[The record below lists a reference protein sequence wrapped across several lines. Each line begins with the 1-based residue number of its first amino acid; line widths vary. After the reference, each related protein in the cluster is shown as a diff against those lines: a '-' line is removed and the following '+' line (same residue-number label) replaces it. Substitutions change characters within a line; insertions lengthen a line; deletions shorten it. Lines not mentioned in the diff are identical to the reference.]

1 MRPIEC
7 TANLGLADVS
17 AEIVP
22 QQNVLRKI
30 GFKGQSPGEVAAGIS
45 KAVTEEVKITK
56 SNPVPLFATHGGEG
70 EKITIGCKAA
80 IFVARRAGDIEGH
93 KTIHALGVRLAACH
107 EPLEARA
114 NHSLISGQSGAQ
126 FPADLT
132 PDQLGKIILI
142 GRQGRGRAAGLH
154 L

>member
-1 MRPIEC
+1 M
-7 TANLGLADVS
+7 
-17 AEIVP
+17 
-22 QQNVLRKI
+22 
-30 GFKGQSPGEVAAGIS
+30 FAA
-45 KAVTEEVKITK
+45 
-56 SNPVPLFATHGGEG
+56 HGGEG

-93 KTIHALGVRLAACH
+93 KTIHALGVGLAAFP

-114 NHSLISGQSGAQ
+114 NYSLISGQSGAQ
-126 FPADLT
+126 IPARLT
-132 PDQLGKIILI
+132 LEQLDKIILI